1 MFFIVSPSF
10 PMMAPT
16 NWVGTRIRRGS
27 SCWRCLGPWGP
38 PMAPGWPN
46 SCSRLPVPIL
56 DAPRGTWGLTPP
68 SLPASSSSMYDTQK
82 EWFSKMWPV
91 NFSTALEKNER
102 ERDQSIIRIMIYFTQ
117 TPNNTCNMKQRTSY
131 IGIKISILSWMN
143 YKNGC
148 IPFRTFCMTCCCDSD
163 VSTRVGQ
170 I

>member
-68 SLPASSSSMYDTQK
+68 SLPASSSSMYDTLK
-82 EWFSKMWPV
+82 EWFSKLWPI

-102 ERDQSIIRIMIYFTQ
+102 ERDQSIIRSLDHEILYTDPKQHFQQETKYLLHWDNIYCHEWITKMDGFQ
-117 TPNNTCNMKQRTSY
+117 H
-131 IGIKISILSWMN
+131 
-143 YKNGC
+143 
-148 IPFRTFCMTCCCDSD
+148 
-163 VSTRVGQ
+163 
-170 I
+170 